1 MRTLLLA
8 ITAIMLSALPAS
20 AMELLIVQS
29 QRRPVYDQAVRLIQ
43 NSCAA
48 SSETQVMSE
57 YAEFDLGRIVREE
70 QPRIVIA
77 IGQQAFMEARK
88 LRRTPVVYSL
98 ALNVD
103 EDSLADNI
111 NGVSMHV
118 SPDKYLK
125 LFKNLHLHRVGILYN
140 PKISGG
146 WLKRARQAAA
156 DAGVELVPLVVNSP
170 REVPAAL
177 TRLEK
182 LSVDALWM
190 IPDSAAVAPES
201 LDAYFHF
208 AQQESLPVVSFA
220 RGYLLKGAVAVLEG
234 SRTAMAEQGCSM
246 IRKILG
252 GTPAA
257 ALATVD
263 IYEADLFTNV
273 NVANRLG
280 LKLSGLDRLF
290 PLDKE

>member
-1 MRTLLLA
+1 
-8 ITAIMLSALPAS
+8 
-20 AMELLIVQS
+20 MELLIVQS